1 MRIVMKDLNYISQE
15 ILKGRNLKENLNKY
29 ATGIASLYNGL
40 AYIKLSMNYY
50 TVYDMLKE
58 KEFSDEEY
66 LKLFDEFNSIIDE
79 ILNGKWNIDKIGA
92 IRDKIISIM
101 EVVTDY
107 VDCLRIYEY
116 VLNRI
121 EHRFSEQDLDEEY
134 YGTYLTNDIMH
145 YILQDNDNVVVNSK
159 ISEVVGQLPMRL
171 SKNKF
176 YEYIKDAFSL
186 YHGAQKGTID
196 DFVYALKTS
205 AMLRKTDGFKEMF
218 PEMYDIINTLSNADY
233 ANADEQEYNRLQG
246 ALQIATEKMT
256 ACADMFVLL
265 AQMVND
271 AYTIILTADFTLD
284 NVSEV
289 DNALSI
295 ISQVRKAIDKNYAD
309 TDEDVLQKFVKFE
322 GKQERIL
329 MIISKCDYAIDEALN
344 NYNDELKTYDLYDR
358 YQKLSKVVKLQSG
371 SDFVTLEKDKSDI
384 DIPDD
389 TYADNAA
396 EELIKL
402 LDESFK
408 NHSQI
413 VKRAV
418 MSSVMSQLPVFFNNT
433 KEIQDYINISL
444 EQCADKAERMAV
456 IEVMKMIMQ

>member
-1 MRIVMKDLNYISQE
+1 MKDLNYISQE

-40 AYIKLSMNYY
+40 TYIKLSMNYY

>member
-1 MRIVMKDLNYISQE
+1 MKNLNYVAQE
-15 ILKGRNLKENLNKY
+15 ISKGRNLGDNLSKY
-29 ATGIASLYNGL
+29 ATGMASLYNGL

-58 KEFSDEEY
+58 KEFNDDEY
-66 LKLFDEFNSIIDE
+66 MRLFNDFNNIIQE
-79 ILNGKWNIDKIGA
+79 QILDGRLEAEVISNI
-92 IRDKIISIM
+92 RNRIISIM

-121 EHRFSEQDLDEEY
+121 EHRFSGQEPDEEY

-145 YILQDNDNVVVNSK
+145 YILADKDNVVINSK

-196 DFVYALKTS
+196 DFAYALRTS
-205 AMLRKTDGFKEMF
+205 AMLRRTDEFESMF
-218 PEMYDIINTLSNADY
+218 PEMYDIVNTLSSADY
-233 ANADEQEYNRLQG
+233 VNADETEYNRLKG

-256 ACADMFVLL
+256 SYADMFVLL

-271 AYTIILTADFTLD
+271 AYTIILTTDFALD

-289 DNALSI
+289 ENAVSI
-295 ISQVRKAIDKNYAD
+295 ISDVKAAIDNGYSD
-309 TDEDVLQKFVKFE
+309 ISDDVLQRFVEFE

-329 MIISKCDYAIDEALN
+329 MVISKSDYIIDEAVN
-344 NYNDELKTYDLYDR
+344 NYKKELLEQEIYDR
-358 YQKLSKVVKLQSG
+358 YERLSKVVKLQSG
-371 SDFVTLEKDKSDI
+371 SDFVLLERDESAS

-389 TYADNAA
+389 SYADNVA
-396 EELIKL
+396 EELISL

-408 NHSQI
+408 KQPQM

>member
-1 MRIVMKDLNYISQE
+1 MKDLNYISQE

-134 YGTYLTNDIMH
+134 YGTCLTNDIMH

>member
-1 MRIVMKDLNYISQE
+1 
-15 ILKGRNLKENLNKY
+15 
-29 ATGIASLYNGL
+29 
-40 AYIKLSMNYY
+40 
-50 TVYDMLKE
+50 
-58 KEFSDEEY
+58 
-66 LKLFDEFNSIIDE
+66 
-79 ILNGKWNIDKIGA
+79 
-92 IRDKIISIM
+92 
-101 EVVTDY
+101 
-107 VDCLRIYEY
+107 
-116 VLNRI
+116 
-121 EHRFSEQDLDEEY
+121 
-134 YGTYLTNDIMH
+134 
-145 YILQDNDNVVVNSK
+145 
-159 ISEVVGQLPMRL
+159 MRL

-205 AMLRKTDGFKEMF
+205 AMLRQTDGFKEMF

-271 AYTIILTADFTLD
+271 AYTIILTAEFTLD

-295 ISQVRKAIDKNYAD
+295 ISQVRKAIDNNYAD

-322 GKQERIL
+322 GEQERIL

>member
-1 MRIVMKDLNYISQE
+1 MKDLNYISQE

-121 EHRFSEQDLDEEY
+121 EHRFLEQDLDEEY

>member
-1 MRIVMKDLNYISQE
+1 MKDLNYISQE

-402 LDESFK
+402 LDESFQ

>member
-1 MRIVMKDLNYISQE
+1 MKDLNYISQE

-134 YGTYLTNDIMH
+134 YGTYLTKDIMH

>member
-1 MRIVMKDLNYISQE
+1 MKNLNYVAQE
-15 ILKGRNLKENLNKY
+15 ISKGRNLGDNLSKY
-29 ATGIASLYNGL
+29 ATGMASLYNGL

-58 KEFSDEEY
+58 KEFNDDEY
-66 LKLFDEFNSIIDE
+66 MRLFNDFNNIIQE
-79 ILNGKWNIDKIGA
+79 QILDGRLEAEVISNI
-92 IRDKIISIM
+92 RNRIISIM

-121 EHRFSEQDLDEEY
+121 EHRFSGQEPDEEY

-145 YILQDNDNVVVNSK
+145 YILADKDNVVINSK

-196 DFVYALKTS
+196 DFAYALRTS
-205 AMLRKTDGFKEMF
+205 AMLRRTDEFESMF
-218 PEMYDIINTLSNADY
+218 PEMYDIVNTLSSADY
-233 ANADEQEYNRLQG
+233 VNADETEYNRLKG

-256 ACADMFVLL
+256 SYADMFVLL

-271 AYTIILTADFTLD
+271 AYTIILTTDFALD

-289 DNALSI
+289 ENAVSI
-295 ISQVRKAIDKNYAD
+295 ISDVKAAIDNGYSD
-309 TDEDVLQKFVKFE
+309 ISDDVLQRFVEFE

-329 MIISKCDYAIDEALN
+329 MVISKSDYIIDEAVN
-344 NYNDELKTYDLYDR
+344 NYKKELLEQEIYDR
-358 YQKLSKVVKLQSG
+358 YERLSKVVKLQSG
-371 SDFVTLEKDKSDI
+371 SDFVLLERDESAS

-389 TYADNAA
+389 SYADNVA
-396 EELIKL
+396 EELISL

-408 NHSQI
+408 KYPQM

>member
-1 MRIVMKDLNYISQE
+1 MKDLNYISQE

-29 ATGIASLYNGL
+29 ATGIAYLYNGL

>member
-1 MRIVMKDLNYISQE
+1 MKDLNYISQE

-205 AMLRKTDGFKEMF
+205 AMLRQTDGFKEMF

-256 ACADMFVLL
+256 ACADIFVLL

-271 AYTIILTADFTLD
+271 AYTIILTAEFTLD

-295 ISQVRKAIDKNYAD
+295 ISQVRKAIDNNYAD

>member
-1 MRIVMKDLNYISQE
+1 MKNLNNVAQE
-15 ILKGRNLKENLNKY
+15 ISKGRNLGDNLSKY
-29 ATGIASLYNGL
+29 ATGMASLYNGL

-58 KEFSDEEY
+58 KEFNDDEY
-66 LKLFDEFNSIIDE
+66 MRLFNDFNNIIQE
-79 ILNGKWNIDKIGA
+79 QILDGRLEAEVISNI
-92 IRDKIISIM
+92 RNRIISIM

-121 EHRFSEQDLDEEY
+121 EHRFSGQEPDEEY

-145 YILQDNDNVVVNSK
+145 YILADKDNVVINSK

-196 DFVYALKTS
+196 DFAYALRTS
-205 AMLRKTDGFKEMF
+205 AMLRRTDEFESMF
-218 PEMYDIINTLSNADY
+218 PEMYDIVNTLSSADY
-233 ANADEQEYNRLQG
+233 VNADETEYNRLKG

-256 ACADMFVLL
+256 SYADMFVLL

-271 AYTIILTADFTLD
+271 AYTIILTTDFALD

-289 DNALSI
+289 ENAVSI
-295 ISQVRKAIDKNYAD
+295 ISDVKAAIDNGYSD
-309 TDEDVLQKFVKFE
+309 ISDDVLQRFVEFE

-329 MIISKCDYAIDEALN
+329 MVISKSDYIIDEAVN
-344 NYNDELKTYDLYDR
+344 NYKKELLEQEIYDR
-358 YQKLSKVVKLQSG
+358 YERLSKVVKLQSG
-371 SDFVTLEKDKSDI
+371 SDFVLLERDESAS

-389 TYADNAA
+389 SYADNVA
-396 EELIKL
+396 EELISL

-408 NHSQI
+408 KHPQM

>member
-1 MRIVMKDLNYISQE
+1 MKNLNYVAQE
-15 ILKGRNLKENLNKY
+15 ISKGRNLGDNLSKY
-29 ATGIASLYNGL
+29 ATGMASLYNGL

-58 KEFSDEEY
+58 KEFNDDEY
-66 LKLFDEFNSIIDE
+66 MRLFNDFNNIIQE
-79 ILNGKWNIDKIGA
+79 QILDGRLEAEVISNI
-92 IRDKIISIM
+92 RNRIISIM

-121 EHRFSEQDLDEEY
+121 EHRFSGQEPDEEY

-145 YILQDNDNVVVNSK
+145 YILADKDNVVINSK

-196 DFVYALKTS
+196 DFAYALRTS
-205 AMLRKTDGFKEMF
+205 AMLRRTDEFESMF
-218 PEMYDIINTLSNADY
+218 PEMYDIVNTLSSADY
-233 ANADEQEYNRLQG
+233 VNADETEYNRLKG

-256 ACADMFVLL
+256 SYADMFVLL

-271 AYTIILTADFTLD
+271 AYTIILTTDFALD

-289 DNALSI
+289 ENAVSI
-295 ISQVRKAIDKNYAD
+295 ISDVKAAIDNGYSD
-309 TDEDVLQKFVKFE
+309 ISDDVLQRFVEFE

-329 MIISKCDYAIDEALN
+329 MVISKSDYIIDEAVN
-344 NYNDELKTYDLYDR
+344 NYKKELLEKEIYDR
-358 YQKLSKVVKLQSG
+358 YERLSKVVKLQSG
-371 SDFVTLEKDKSDI
+371 SDFVLLERDESAS

-389 TYADNAA
+389 SYADNVA
-396 EELIKL
+396 EELISL

-408 NHSQI
+408 KYPQM

>member
-1 MRIVMKDLNYISQE
+1 MKDLNYISQE

-295 ISQVRKAIDKNYAD
+295 ISQVRKAIDNNYAD

>member
-1 MRIVMKDLNYISQE
+1 MKNLNYVAQE
-15 ILKGRNLKENLNKY
+15 ISKGRNLGDNLSKY
-29 ATGIASLYNGL
+29 ATGMASLYNGL

-58 KEFSDEEY
+58 KEFNDDEY
-66 LKLFDEFNSIIDE
+66 MRLFNDFNNIIQE
-79 ILNGKWNIDKIGA
+79 QILDGRLDAEVISNI
-92 IRDKIISIM
+92 RNRIISIM

-121 EHRFSEQDLDEEY
+121 EHRFSGQEPDEEY

-145 YILQDNDNVVVNSK
+145 YILADKDNVVINSK

-196 DFVYALKTS
+196 DFAYALRTS
-205 AMLRKTDGFKEMF
+205 AMLRRTDEFESMF
-218 PEMYDIINTLSNADY
+218 PEMYDIVNTLSSADY
-233 ANADEQEYNRLQG
+233 VNADETEYNRLKG

-256 ACADMFVLL
+256 SYADMFVLL

-271 AYTIILTADFTLD
+271 AYTIILTTDFALD

-289 DNALSI
+289 ENAVSI
-295 ISQVRKAIDKNYAD
+295 ISDVKAAIDNGYSD
-309 TDEDVLQKFVKFE
+309 ISDDVLQRFVEFE

-329 MIISKCDYAIDEALN
+329 MVISKSDYIIDEAVN
-344 NYNDELKTYDLYDR
+344 NYKKELLEQEIYDR
-358 YQKLSKVVKLQSG
+358 YERLSKVVKLQSG
-371 SDFVTLEKDKSDI
+371 SDFVLLERDESAS

-389 TYADNAA
+389 SYADNVA
-396 EELIKL
+396 EELISL

-408 NHSQI
+408 KYPQM

>member
-1 MRIVMKDLNYISQE
+1 MKDLNYISQE

-79 ILNGKWNIDKIGA
+79 ILNGKWNIDKIDA

>member
-1 MRIVMKDLNYISQE
+1 MKDLNYISQE

-145 YILQDNDNVVVNSK
+145 YILQDNDNVVVNNK

>member
-1 MRIVMKDLNYISQE
+1 MKDLNYISQE

>member
-1 MRIVMKDLNYISQE
+1 MKDLNYVSQE

-29 ATGIASLYNGL
+29 ATGMASLYNGI

-58 KEFSDEEY
+58 KEFNDEQY
-66 LKLFDEFNSIIDE
+66 LTLFNEFNNIIDE
-79 ILNGKWNIDKIGA
+79 ILHGKWNVNA
-92 IRDKIISIM
+92 ISALRDKIISIM

-121 EHRFSEQDLDEEY
+121 EHRFSGQELDEEY

-145 YILQDNDNVVVNSK
+145 YILQDKDNVVVNSK
-159 ISEVVGQLPMRL
+159 ISEVIGQLPMRL

-205 AMLRKTDGFKEMF
+205 AMLRQTTGFKDMF

-233 ANADEQEYNRLQG
+233 SNIDADEYNRLHG

-256 ACADMFVLL
+256 VCADMFVLL

-289 DNALSI
+289 DNALTI
-295 ISQVRKAIDKNYAD
+295 ISEVKKAIDNNYAD
-309 TDEDVLQKFVKFE
+309 TDENVLERFVEFE

-329 MIISKCDYAIDEALN
+329 MITSKCDYAIDEALS
-344 NYNDELKTYDLYDR
+344 NYKDELNSYNLYDR
-358 YQKLSKVVKLQSG
+358 YVSLSKVIKLQSG
-371 SDFVTLEKDKSDI
+371 SDFVLLEKDESAV

-389 TYADNAA
+389 TYADNVA

-408 NHSQI
+408 KHSQI

>member
-1 MRIVMKDLNYISQE
+1 MKNLNYVAQE
-15 ILKGRNLKENLNKY
+15 ISKGRNLGDNLSKY
-29 ATGIASLYNGL
+29 ATGMASLYNGL

-58 KEFSDEEY
+58 KEFNDDEY
-66 LKLFDEFNSIIDE
+66 MRLFNDFNNIIQE
-79 ILNGKWNIDKIGA
+79 QILDGRLETEVISNI
-92 IRDKIISIM
+92 RNRIISIM

-121 EHRFSEQDLDEEY
+121 EHRFSGQEPDEEY

-145 YILQDNDNVVVNSK
+145 YILADKDNVVINSK

-196 DFVYALKTS
+196 DFAYALRTS
-205 AMLRKTDGFKEMF
+205 AMLRRTDEFESMF
-218 PEMYDIINTLSNADY
+218 PEMYDIVNTLSSADY
-233 ANADEQEYNRLQG
+233 VNADETEYNRLKG

-256 ACADMFVLL
+256 SYADMFVLL

-271 AYTIILTADFTLD
+271 AYTIILTTDFALD

-289 DNALSI
+289 ENAVSI
-295 ISQVRKAIDKNYAD
+295 ISDVKAAIDNGYSD
-309 TDEDVLQKFVKFE
+309 ISDDVLQRFVEFE

-329 MIISKCDYAIDEALN
+329 MVISKSDYIIDEAVN
-344 NYNDELKTYDLYDR
+344 NYKKELLEQEIYDR
-358 YQKLSKVVKLQSG
+358 YERLSKVVKLQSG
-371 SDFVTLEKDKSDI
+371 SDFVLLERDESAS

-389 TYADNAA
+389 SYADNVA
-396 EELIKL
+396 EELISL

-408 NHSQI
+408 KYPQM

>member
-1 MRIVMKDLNYISQE
+1 MKDLNYISQE

-218 PEMYDIINTLSNADY
+218 P
-233 ANADEQEYNRLQG
+233 
-246 ALQIATEKMT
+246 
-256 ACADMFVLL
+256 
-265 AQMVND
+265 
-271 AYTIILTADFTLD
+271 
-284 NVSEV
+284 
-289 DNALSI
+289 
-295 ISQVRKAIDKNYAD
+295 
-309 TDEDVLQKFVKFE
+309 
-322 GKQERIL
+322 
-329 MIISKCDYAIDEALN
+329 
-344 NYNDELKTYDLYDR
+344 
-358 YQKLSKVVKLQSG
+358 
-371 SDFVTLEKDKSDI
+371 
-384 DIPDD
+384 
-389 TYADNAA
+389 
-396 EELIKL
+396 
-402 LDESFK
+402 
-408 NHSQI
+408 
-413 VKRAV
+413 
-418 MSSVMSQLPVFFNNT
+418 
-433 KEIQDYINISL
+433 
-444 EQCADKAERMAV
+444 
-456 IEVMKMIMQ
+456 